1 MSTFPYADR
10 PRLVDEIRDFLRE
23 QIYSGV
29 YPPGTPL
36 RQEQVAEELQVS
48 RTPLREALRI
58 LQSEGLLSVGRG
70 NRVEVIS
77 RDNSRFL
84 DALVLREVID
94 GAAARLCAEK
104 SLSSEQRAE
113 MDAAVAAQRDTIDPW
128 DRRAFAKA
136 DADLHVRILDLSGN
150 HYLRQQVGLV
160 RLTIQVF
167 QTGSDFTAAEA
178 ELKIKEHAA
187 IVKAIAAGDSDGA
200 ETRAREHIR
209 RAIKVLSDTGG
220 SHDASSSPGRP

>member
-23 QIYSGV
+23 QIYSGA

-70 NRVEVIS
+70 TRVEVIS

-104 SLSSEQRAE
+104 TLSDEQRAQL
-113 MDAAVAAQRDTIDPW
+113 DAAVAAQRETIDPW
-128 DRRAFAKA
+128 DHRGFAKA

-167 QTGSDFTAAEA
+167 QTGTEFTAAEA
-178 ELKIKEHAA
+178 ELKIDEHAA
-187 IVKAIAAGDSDGA
+187 IVRAIADGDSDLA
-200 ETRAREHIR
+200 ESRARDHIR
-209 RAIKVLSDTGG
+209 RAVTVLSGIET
-220 SHDASSSPGRP
+220 SRAASSPGRS

>member
-1 MSTFPYADR
+1 MSMFPYADR

-23 QIYSGV
+23 QIYSGA

-84 DALVLREVID
+84 DALVLREVVD

-104 SLSSEQRAE
+104 SLSREQR
-113 MDAAVAAQRDTIDPW
+113 DQLDLTLAAQRDTIDPW
-128 DRRAFAKA
+128 DRHGFAKA
-136 DADLHVRILDLSGN
+136 DADLHVHLLDFSDN

-167 QTGSDFTAAEA
+167 QTGTDFSAAEA
-178 ELKIKEHAA
+178 QAKIDEHAA
-187 IVKAIAAGDSDGA
+187 IVAAIVDGDSEAA
-200 ETRAREHIR
+200 EIKARDHIR
-209 RAIKVLSDTGG
+209 RAIKGLGDIERAGETP
-220 SHDASSSPGRP
+220 SSSDRR